1 MKKILKMSIGLIG
14 VIIGIIAYSLWKKA
28 EIDWQLVISLI
39 IGGLIGLLIGSGIM
53 MEIKKAK
60 NRSIE

>member
-1 MKKILKMSIGLIG
+1 MSIGQIIG
-14 VIIGIIAYSLWKKA
+14 VIIGFIAYSLWRKV

-53 MEIKKAK
+53 LEIKKAK